1 MEQLCEALL
10 RQALVINKLTAKVL
24 VIIIPQSL
32 RELTRCLVHQAEF
45 GVIKWS
51 TVSRTRQTIQIKSET
66 APARGAEAVI
76 SKCVEGRPE
85 HKHCCPLPG

>member
-45 GVIKWS
+45 GLIRW
-51 TVSRTRQTIQIKSET
+51 
-66 APARGAEAVI
+66 
-76 SKCVEGRPE
+76 
-85 HKHCCPLPG
+85 